1 MFNKLLT
8 FLNTLYVLIAVS
20 FTACTQHS
28 DTIRIK
34 SVKDTL
40 VEHSFYSEMAQFKS
54 EGWDTLAQ
62 PQFWHKIMH
71 MSKDSCI
78 VNVAETRQILAKI
91 PLSSWDKKTTL
102 LQANYKDSLRVEF
115 DLLPTATIFIT
126 SGKSDFYQFGSSLEN
141 IERSTLVFEADSV
154 DPWYAQAILMIESP
168 GSLKKSNV
176 GAYGPFQLMPG
187 VARQMG
193 LTVSKKIDERE
204 NLEKSAHGAAKL
216 ISTTCIPYA
225 KRMLDAKGI
234 EYDERS
240 TWFRLFVLHVY
251 HAGAGN
257 VNKVLNAIDP
267 EIGGQSL
274 ITSMWHTKVGAF
286 GNSSQNYSQLAL
298 AAQFILHQ
306 MVESSPTFLRSSN
319 LKG

>member
-1 MFNKLLT
+1 MLNKSLT
-8 FLNTLYVLIAVS
+8 TFNTLFVLIAVS
-20 FTACTQHS
+20 FTACTQQS
-28 DTIRIK
+28 DSIRK
-34 SVKDTL
+34 VAEKPL
-40 VEHSFYSEMAQFKS
+40 PQHSFYAEMAQFKS

-62 PQFWHKIMH
+62 PQFWHKIMY

-78 VNVAETRQILAKI
+78 INVAETRQILAKI
-91 PLSSWDKKTTL
+91 PLSSWDVKTPSSKAT
-102 LQANYKDSLRVEF
+102 YKDSLRKEF
-115 DLLPTATIFIT
+115 NLPPTSTIFIT

-141 IERSTLVFEADSV
+141 IEKSTLVFESDSV

-176 GAYGPFQLMPG
+176 GAYGPFQLMPA

-204 NLEKSAHGAAKL
+204 DLEKSAHGAAKL

-225 KRMLDAKGI
+225 KRMLDTKGI
-234 EYDERS
+234 TYNERS

-257 VNKVLNAIDP
+257 VSKVLNVINP
-267 EIGGQSL
+267 ESGGQSL
-274 ITSMWHTKVGAF
+274 ITSIWQTSAGAF

-306 MVESSPTFLRSSN
+306 MVETSPNFLKVSSP
-319 LKG
+319 KG